1 MGNEMA
7 KENNEETN
15 QNQHSDQERMNN
27 KESISRNDTKFSR
40 AFEVGAQFADPS
52 REAVNDGKSVS

>member
-40 AFEVGAQFADPS
+40 AFEVGA
-52 REAVNDGKSVS
+52 